1 MAHLFNNI
9 YQFERELGKGGFG
22 TVFLARE
29 EVSHC
34 QVAIKQLNSQDA
46 DRQRVMVIIREPVT
60 MNWASTL
67 VA

>member
-1 MAHLFNNI
+1 MAHRFNNI
-9 YQFERELGKGGFG
+9 YQFEWELGKGGFG

-34 QVAIKQLNSQDA
+34 QVAIRQLNSQDA
-46 DRQRVMVIIREPVT
+46 DRQRVIVREPVT